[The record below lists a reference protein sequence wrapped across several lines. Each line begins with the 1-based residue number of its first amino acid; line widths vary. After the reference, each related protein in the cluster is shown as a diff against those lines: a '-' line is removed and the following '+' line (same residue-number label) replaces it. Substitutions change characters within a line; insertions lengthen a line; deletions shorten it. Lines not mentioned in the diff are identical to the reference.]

1 MSTMEPAQPG
11 QGSAYAGM
19 MKVEP
24 HATAATSNRGRQARG
39 FFRQLA
45 LQAFLIFVAIIVL
58 FPVLWMVSMAIDP
71 RGIARPTDLNL
82 LPANASL
89 DAFTKLLTQPF
100 SNVLPL
106 YFGDMLMNSLFIA
119 LGVSL
124 FTVTLGSSAA
134 YAFSRFRFRG
144 REGGMLVFIILL
156 LLPSTG
162 LVIPL
167 YVIFTSIPVS
177 PAVAE
182 FFPAF
187 FAGVLVAAVAFIAY
201 YLVQTYAT
209 PSSERSFNPS
219 PRMVAGFMVIA
230 LLVVSV
236 ATWLIM
242 FTRAPIY
249 HDTFLTPIN
258 QIADDLRAAEAD
270 VVQRRGSVDQRLL
283 TADRG
288 DRNALRQAASL
299 EAILDLRSRIEGLS
313 DPDAINAVL
322 LEEISQ
328 REGMPDASSD
338 SYLEVLLI
346 AQPILESG
354 GLAGFMAGLDA
365 ATADAQASTA
375 DAQRRAESA
384 RASAQD
390 AAANLEASIER
401 LTAAQAVHD
410 TEAQELTAQ
419 RNQAFL
425 DLMPY
430 ALATWA
436 LGLALGGLVWGISVL
451 LSKTIEPKRFIHYL
465 MLAIISF
472 LLIVI
477 TYQTWE
483 WRLGLAGNRPQSLRT
498 TLLGL
503 ALAFAAGGFPFA
515 IWNLKGFFDTIPKEI
530 EEAARIDGA
539 GRLKTFFVV
548 MIPLSLPA
556 FAIVILFSFMNGW
569 TEFILSWIFLT
580 GQTQNYTLAMALA
593 TMTGGANT
601 APPDM
606 QKFAAMAILISIPI
620 LVLFFAFQ
628 KWMVGGL
635 SLGGVKG

>member
-1 MSTMEPAQPG
+1 MTTMEPTKDGTAM
-11 QGSAYAGM
+11 AT
-19 MKVEP
+19 
-24 HATAATSNRGRQARG
+24 HAAARVISQAEARRGRLLRG
-39 FFRQLA
+39 ALRQIL

-58 FPVLWMVSMAIDP
+58 FPVMWIVSMAVDP

-82 LPANASL
+82 FPANATL
-89 DAFTKLLTQPF
+89 DAFTRLLTQPF

-144 REGGMLVFIILL
+144 REGGMLVFIVLL

-167 YVIFTSIPVS
+167 YVLFTSIPVN

-187 FAGVLVAAVAFIAY
+187 FGGLIIAAAVVIAY
-201 YLVQTYAT
+201 SLVRSYAKF
-209 PSSERSFNPS
+209 SYDRSFNPT
-219 PRMVAGFMVIA
+219 PRMIAGFMVIVV
-230 LLVVSV
+230 LVASV
-236 ATWLIM
+236 ATWFIL
-242 FTRAPIY
+242 FTRQPIY
-249 HDTFLTPIN
+249 RETFLGPIGEIDAELKDA
-258 QIADDLRAAEAD
+258 QADFT
-270 VVQRRGSVDQRLL
+270 QREGSVAQRFL
-283 TADRG
+283 TAERREERAQRDAQTLQG
-288 DRNALRQAASL
+288 L
-299 EAILDLRSRIEGLS
+299 LDLRDRIAGLT
-313 DPDAINAVL
+313 DADAINAIML
-322 LEEISQ
+322 QEIADRQ
-328 REGMPDASSD
+328 ALPGAENDT
-338 SYLEVLLI
+338 YLEVLLI
-346 AQPILESG
+346 GQPILETG
-354 GLAGFMAGLDA
+354 GVEGFRTGMETMLV
-365 ATADAQASTA
+365 TAEEGA
-375 DAQRRAESA
+375 AESRRGA
-384 RASAQD
+384 DSALASAQD
-390 AAANLEASIER
+390 AQANLETSRQTLA
-401 LTAAQAVHD
+401 AAQARHD
-410 TEAQELTAQ
+410 TEAQVLLGQRSAAFTA
-419 RNQAFL
+419 L
-425 DLMPY
+425 LPY
-430 ALATWA
+430 ALVTWVA
-436 LGLALGGLVWGISVL
+436 ALALGAVL
-451 LSKTIEPKRFIHYL
+451 WLASYLLRDVIEPQRFIQYL
-465 MLAIISF
+465 LLILISF
-472 LLIVI
+472 LLVVV
-477 TYQTWE
+477 TYQTWQ
-483 WRLGLAGNRPQSLRT
+483 WRMSLAGTRVQSLRT
-498 TLLGL
+498 TLLGM
-503 ALAFAAGGFPFA
+503 ALAFSSGGFPFA

-539 GRLKTFFVV
+539 GRLQTFFVV

-580 GQTQNYTLAMALA
+580 GNTQNYTLAMALA

-606 QKFAAMAILISIPI
+606 QKFAAMAILISLPI